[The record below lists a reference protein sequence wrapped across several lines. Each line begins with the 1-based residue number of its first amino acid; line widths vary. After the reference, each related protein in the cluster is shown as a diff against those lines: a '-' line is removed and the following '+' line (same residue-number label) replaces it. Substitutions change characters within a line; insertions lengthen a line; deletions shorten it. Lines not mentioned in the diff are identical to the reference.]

1 MPVQVIKARSSVPI
15 STTEGESGGMRLRI
29 AAYARVSTDSEDQ
42 ESSYDVQCSHFTN
55 QINSD
60 PTLIFVGMYSDE
72 GVSGTSLKKRDGF
85 NRMIRDCE
93 AGLIDEVRTKSISR
107 FARNTVD
114 CLNAIRKLKS
124 LGIPIVFEKE
134 NINTLDAK
142 GEILVTIMASLAQQ
156 ESGSISQNVTMG
168 IRYHM
173 AEGKGNLNYNRFLG
187 YTKKDGRL
195 VIVPE
200 EAVVVRRIFREFLE
214 GFSAKRICMHLEAGG
229 IPTATGKTKWHPST
243 IISMLENE
251 KYAGDLLLQKYYTE
265 DFLTHKTRKNDG
277 KFPQYFVEDDHPA
290 IVPKVVY
297 YQVQGEL
304 MRRTAQQKSEERPRF
319 GSMNALAGRLV
330 CGRCGR
336 TLKRY
341 TRPDVT
347 RNEWRCRERAATTA
361 SNSNARAGECG
372 CRHCLEREVQSSIVK
387 AFNKL
392 PEHRTEIELELTR
405 LREGELR
412 RIDALIEA
420 SQEAESRMETQRTR
434 LEEMRADTAVMDS
447 QIREEHARRDAL
459 LLERAGHASKEMYLR
474 LLAELLTLLEEPTA
488 AYSAAH
494 RTDSHRVAVASHS
507 EDEADA
513 ASRGEEDGGDEA
525 DAADVKVNT
534 GDWAVEQFFRMT
546 RPRYADGVIA
556 EGKVVSFCDEM
567 VVRYLEKVVVEDDEY
582 VVKLKG
588 GVEIAI

>member
-1 MPVQVIKARSSVPI
+1 
-15 STTEGESGGMRLRI
+15 MRATI
-29 AAYARVSTDSEDQ
+29 
-42 ESSYDVQCSHFTN
+42 
-55 QINSD
+55 
-60 PTLIFVGMYSDE
+60 
-72 GVSGTSLKKRDGF
+72 
-85 NRMIRDCE
+85 IRDCE

-187 YTKKDGRL
+187 YTKQSGKL

-214 GFSAKRICMHLEAGG
+214 GFSAKRICAHLESDGL
-229 IPTATGKTKWHPST
+229 PTATGKMTWHPST

-290 IVPKVVY
+290 IVPKAVY

-304 MRRTAQQKSEERPRF
+304 MRRTAKQKSEERPRF
-319 GSMNALAGRLV
+319 GSMNALAGRLI

-361 SNSNARAGECG
+361 SNSNVRAGGCG

-420 SQEAESRMETQRTR
+420 SQEAEGR
-434 LEEMRADTAVMDS
+434 LEEQRDGLSDTTLLDS
-447 QIREEHARRDAL
+447 QIAAEHARRDAL
-459 LLERAGHASKEMYLR
+459 LLERAGHVSKEMYLR
-474 LLAELLTLLEEPTA
+474 LLVELLMLLEETTA
-488 AYSAAH
+488 ADADADGAAH
-494 RTDSHRVAVASHS
+494 SG
-507 EDEADA
+507 EEADA
-513 ASRGEEDGGDEA
+513 SHGEEDGGEEA
-525 DAADVKVNT
+525 EAGNET
-534 GDWAVEQFFRMT
+534 GELAIEHFFRLT
-546 RPRYADGVIA
+546 RPHYPDGVIVD
-556 EGKVVSFCDEM
+556 GKVVSFSDEM
-567 VVRYLEKVVVEDDEY
+567 VVRYLERVVVEDDEY